1 MTATEYKRTVERAER
16 DESRRS
22 RREEILAAKKAN
34 QVVAE
39 ERKLLQLDGFNEYA
53 VQSKKTQQSTLK
65 SQRSQSERRS
75 VSTQYKLESMRS
87 VRESK
92 LRHDLETDQLQNKK
106 LNAELSTE
114 VMTSGDNRVWGHC
127 SDVCGGVLLECPS
140 HFLDFFLFEIFKS
153 LC

>member
-16 DESRRS
+16 EESRRS
-22 RREEILAAKKAN
+22 RREEILASKKAN
-34 QVVAE
+34 QVAAE
-39 ERKLLQLDGFNEYA
+39 ERKQMQLDGFNEYA

-65 SQRSQSERRS
+65 NQRSQSERRS

-92 LRHDLETDQLQNKK
+92 MRHDYETDQLQNKK

-114 VMTSGDNRVWGHC
+114 VMTSGDNGVWGH
-127 SDVCGGVLLECPS
+127 STGVCVGGFV
-140 HFLDFFLFEIFKS
+140 
-153 LC
+153 